1 MASRK
6 NRSAAAEASDE
17 PSGEDSEPEEEL
29 IFTNTDPFGATTDAA
44 QGQTTQTRGEPAHN
58 FVHLHFQKRNARQC
72 LTSVRGLPE
81 DLDMKKLTRHFKKA
95 WCCNGTTT
103 KHSEWGDI
111 IQLQGDHRRDIFKFL
126 IDEGISTKEEIKIHG
141 Y

>member
-1 MASRK
+1 M
-6 NRSAAAEASDE
+6 
-17 PSGEDSEPEEEL
+17 
-29 IFTNTDPFGATTDAA
+29 DAN
-44 QGQTTQTRGEPAHN
+44 QGQATQTRGEPAHN

-103 KHSEWGDI
+103 KHSNGATSFNSKVTTVVTSQNSSSMKASAPGKKSRSTVTELSKLRAKQDI
-111 IQLQGDHRRDIFKFL
+111 AGGIREQSSKFYYVIQH
-126 IDEGISTKEEIKIHG
+126 
-141 Y
+141 

>member
-6 NRSAAAEASDE
+6 KQAQAAAAQVS
-17 PSGEDSEPEEEL
+17 SGESDDDEQL
-29 IFTNTDPFGATTDAA
+29 ILPSNADFDANQA
-44 QGQTTQTRGEPAHN
+44 PGQTGQQKQGVDGHN

-72 LTSVRGLPE
+72 LTSVRGLPA

-95 WCCNGTTT
+95 WCCNGNTT

-111 IQLQGDHRRDIFKFL
+111 IQLQGDHRQDIRKFL

>member
-6 NRSAAAEASDE
+6 NKDAMSDSASN
-17 PSGEDSEPEEEL
+17 DSEPEDEQL
-29 IFTNTDPFGATTDAA
+29 ILNNNDPFDAPTA
-44 QGQTTQTRGEPAHN
+44 PGGTAQTTQKANIGQAN

-72 LTSVRGLPE
+72 LTSVRGLPN

-95 WCCNGTTT
+95 WCCNGSTT

>member
-6 NRSAAAEASDE
+6 NKPAAKDDFSDQSE
-17 PSGEDSEPEEEL
+17 ESEPEDEQL
-29 IFTNTDPFGATTDAA
+29 ILNNNDPFEAPTAT
-44 QGQTTQTRGEPAHN
+44 QGSTQPSSNFDSQTN

-72 LTSVRGLPE
+72 LTAVRGLPA

-95 WCCNGTTT
+95 WCCNGSTT
-103 KHSEWGDI
+103 KHSQWGDI

-126 IDEGISTKEEIKIHG
+126 MDEGISTKEEIKIHG